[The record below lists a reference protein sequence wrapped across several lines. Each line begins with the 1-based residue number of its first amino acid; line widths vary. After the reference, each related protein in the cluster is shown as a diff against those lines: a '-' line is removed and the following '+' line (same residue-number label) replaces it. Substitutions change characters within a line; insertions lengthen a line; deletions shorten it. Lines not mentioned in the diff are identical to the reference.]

1 MLTNVSAMNDEVS
14 SMEYDTRSVQGLSVV
29 LSTKLNKMM
38 LNTAK
43 ELAKIA
49 VNECA
54 TRYGFDG
61 ETAIRDL
68 GLDMVTVQN
77 KKKSKKD
84 KSVNKRTKTAIP
96 LPYNGEST
104 PLCCNALEKNYGLYT
119 QCENKNESGS
129 PYCVSC
135 NATMVKKGENT
146 PQYGTIQDRQ
156 AVGIM
161 EYVDPKGR
169 KPVEFLK
176 AIKKLNISEEQVR
189 TEAEKRNIQIN
200 EIHFTAISSKRGRK
214 PKSTAEKPEKTTT
227 GKKGRPAK
235 KNKTLVIEG
244 ENEDIFSFN
253 VASLVDIAANVNAGK
268 YNSSDE
274 ESSDEAENDEEK
286 VAKKAE
292 KEAKKAEKE
301 AEKAAKEAKKAEKEA
316 EKAAKEAK
324 KAEKE
329 AEKAAKEAAKEAEK
343 AAKEAAKEA
352 EKAAKKAEKEAAKE
366 AEKAAKEA
374 AKKAEKEVKKQ
385 EETVSD
391 DDSDDE
397 EEEDVC
403 KAITYKD
410 KRYLQS
416 KKSGIIYD
424 YAEYKADGNLV
435 KLGKWNEEQK
445 RIDFEEDDNSSDEE
459 EEEDEYEE

>member
-1 MLTNVSAMNDEVS
+1 MTSMLTNVSAMNEVS

-96 LPYNGEST
+96 LPYNGELT

-135 NATMVKKGENT
+135 NATMVKKGEDT

-268 YNSSDE
+268 DNSSDE
-274 ESSDEAENDEEK
+274 ESVHEAENDEE
-286 VAKKAE
+286 
-292 KEAKKAEKE
+292 
-301 AEKAAKEAKKAEKEA
+301 
-316 EKAAKEAK
+316 
-324 KAEKE
+324 
-329 AEKAAKEAAKEAEK
+329 
-343 AAKEAAKEA
+343 
-352 EKAAKKAEKEAAKE
+352 
-366 AEKAAKEA
+366 
-374 AKKAEKEVKKQ
+374 
-385 EETVSD
+385 D
-391 DDSDDE
+391 
-397 EEEDVC
+397 
-403 KAITYKD
+403 I
-410 KRYLQS
+410 
-416 KKSGIIYD
+416 
-424 YAEYKADGNLV
+424 N
-435 KLGKWNEEQK
+435 
-445 RIDFEEDDNSSDEE
+445 
-459 EEEDEYEE
+459 

>member
-1 MLTNVSAMNDEVS
+1 
-14 SMEYDTRSVQGLSVV
+14 MEYDTRSVQGLSVV

-54 TRYGFDG
+54 IRYGFDG

-96 LPYNGEST
+96 LPYNGDSN

-268 YNSSDE
+268 DNSSDE

-292 KEAKKAEKE
+292 KEA
-301 AEKAAKEAKKAEKEA
+301 EKAAKKAEKEA

-366 AEKAAKEA
+366 AEKAAK
-374 AKKAEKEVKKQ
+374 KAEKEVKKQ
-385 EETVSD
+385 AETVSD
-391 DDSDDE
+391 DDSDD

-445 RIDFEEDDNSSDEE
+445 RIDFEEDDDSSDEEEEEE